1 MPTDRLLTRPFVLA
15 FAANLLHGL
24 SFFMFVH
31 LPGFLTELGADE
43 PEIGNLFA
51 VTAVAAIA
59 VRPAVGRFI
68 DERGRRP
75 LIVGAGALGVVA
87 VLLHLTVD
95 SLGVWVYV
103 VRVIHGI
110 SEAAMFTVLFT
121 FGADAVP
128 ASRRTE
134 GLALFGVSGL
144 LPIALGGVIGDLIVA
159 EWGFDELFWAAA
171 FFAAAAYVIALN
183 LAEPP
188 RVEATGRRRGF
199 LRAIS
204 QRDLLPLWWMAG
216 TFSLVLTGYF
226 TFLRTFVDETG
237 IGSVGAFFAFY
248 AGTAIALRLMFAWLP
263 ARVGEKRVLVAA
275 FAALIIG
282 FVVLARAGS
291 DLDVIVAGVLCGAG
305 HGYSFPILFGFAVTR
320 ASEETRGSA
329 IAFFTALFDVGVFVG
344 APLFGAII
352 KGAGYPAMYGSAA
365 VTLAIATVVY
375 FVWDRRWDSKPAV
388 TPS

>member
-15 FAANLLHGL
+15 FAASLLHGL
-24 SFFMFVH
+24 SFFLFVH

-51 VTAVAAIA
+51 VTAAAAIA

-75 LIVGAGALGVVA
+75 LILGAGALAVA
-87 VLLHLTVD
+87 AVMLHLTVN

-103 VRVIHGI
+103 VRVLHGV
-110 SEAAMFTVLFT
+110 SEAAMFTALFT
-121 FGADAVP
+121 LGADAVP

-159 EWGFDELFWAAA
+159 EWGFDELFWAAGL
-171 FFAAAAYVIALN
+171 FAAAAYVIALN

-188 RVEATGRRRGF
+188 RAEATGPRRGF
-199 LRAIS
+199 LRAIG
-204 QRDLLPLWWMAG
+204 QRDLLPVWWMAG
-216 TFSLVLTGYF
+216 MFSLVLTGYF

-248 AGTAIALRLMFAWLP
+248 AGTAIALRLLFAWLP
-263 ARVGEKRVLVAA
+263 ARVGEKRVLVVA
-275 FAALIIG
+275 FVALVAG

-291 DLDVIVAGVLCGAG
+291 SVDVVVAGVLCGAG

-320 ASEETRGSA
+320 ASDENRGSA
-329 IAFFTALFDVGVFVG
+329 IAFFTALFDIGVFVG
-344 APLFGAII
+344 APLLGAII
-352 KGAGYPAMYGSAA
+352 KRFGYPTMYGVAA
-365 VTLAIATVVY
+365 VVLTVATAIY
-375 FVWDRRWDSKPAV
+375 FPWDRRRDPAA
-388 TPS
+388 TSS

>member
-1 MPTDRLLTRPFVLA
+1 MSTDRLLTRPFVLA
-15 FAANLLHGL
+15 FAASLLHGL
-24 SFFMFVH
+24 SFFLFVH

-75 LIVGAGALGVVA
+75 LILGAGALAVVA
-87 VLLHLTVD
+87 VMLHLTVN

-103 VRVIHGI
+103 VRVLHGV
-110 SEAAMFTVLFT
+110 SEAAMFTALFT
-121 FGADAVP
+121 LGADAVP

-144 LPIALGGVIGDLIVA
+144 LPIALGGVIGDVIVA
-159 EWGFDELFWAAA
+159 EWGFDELFWAAGL
-171 FFAAAAYVIALN
+171 FAAAACVIALN

-188 RVEATGRRRGF
+188 RAEATGSRRGF
-199 LRAIS
+199 LRAIG
-204 QRDLLPLWWMAG
+204 QRDLLPVWWMAG
-216 TFSLVLTGYF
+216 MFSLVLTGYF

-248 AGTAIALRLMFAWLP
+248 AGTAIALRLLFAWVP

-275 FAALIIG
+275 FVALVAG

-291 DLDVIVAGVLCGAG
+291 SVDVVVAGVLCGAG
-305 HGYSFPILFGFAVTR
+305 HGYSFPILFGFTVTR
-320 ASEETRGSA
+320 ASDENRGSA
-329 IAFFTALFDVGVFVG
+329 IAFFTALFDIGVFVG
-344 APLFGAII
+344 APLLGAII
-352 KGAGYPAMYGSAA
+352 ERFGYPTMYGVAA
-365 VTLAIATVVY
+365 VVLTVATAIY
-375 FVWDRRWDSKPAV
+375 FPWDRRRAAAATSA
-388 TPS
+388 